1 MTQAT
6 IQIEDPDQ
14 PALRALLAEA
24 DAFYGALYPP
34 EHNHLLDVA
43 SLQAPDV
50 AFHVA
55 RIDERIVG
63 FGAVISQDGG
73 WAEIKRMYVDP
84 VRRGQGLGR
93 LILEALED
101 YARRAGIRRLRLETG
116 IKQPAALSLYRAAG
130 FQPRGPFGGYAA
142 NETSRFFEKTL
153 SASGATGR

>member
-1 MTQAT
+1 MTQPI

-14 PALRALLAEA
+14 PALHALLTEA

-43 SLQAPDV
+43 SLQAPGV

-55 RIDERIVG
+55 RIAGRIAG
-63 FGAVISQDGG
+63 FGAVVAQDDG

-84 VRRGQGLGR
+84 ALRGQGIGR

-101 YARRAGIRRLRLETG
+101 HARRAGVRRLRLETG
-116 IKQPAALSLYRAAG
+116 ARQPAALSLYRAAG
-130 FQPRGPFGGYAA
+130 FQPRGPFGAYAE
-142 NETSRFFEKTL
+142 NGTSLFFEKIL
-153 SASGATGR
+153 A